1 MGTSD
6 HHSVY
11 LTEALAALTPAGH
24 RRVDELL
31 EQLSAAVTNRE
42 WLIRFAGAR
51 RTEAD
56 TGQVDSAQDA
66 AIDAMLSSGEIDALF
81 TGFATIRDTEQRD
94 DVSNWANAVLALLQD
109 AAHDRRR

>member
-1 MGTSD
+1 MGD

-11 LTEALAALTPAGH
+11 LTQTLAALTPEGR

-31 EQLSAAVTNRE
+31 EQLSAAVANRA

-51 RTEAD
+51 REEAE
-56 TGQVDSAQDA
+56 TGHVDAAQDA
-66 AIDAMLSSGEIDALF
+66 AIDAMLSSDEIDALY
-81 TGFATIRDTEQRD
+81 TGFATIRDTEQLD

-109 AAHDRRR
+109 AAKGG